1 MNKTTM
7 TVPEMTCDHCEESIK
22 NARLSLDGVAGVSI
36 ALQGKTVEVDYNPEQ
51 TSESLIKEAI
61 ENEGYGIA

>member
-1 MNKTTM
+1 MNRTTM
-7 TVPEMTCDHCEESIK
+7 TVPEITCDHCEESIK
-22 NARLSLDGVAGVSI
+22 NALLSLDGVAGVSI

-51 TSESLIKEAI
+51 TSESSIKEAI

>member
-1 MNKTTM
+1 MNRTTM

-22 NARLSLDGVAGVSI
+22 NALLSLDGVAGVSI